1 MALNLDQVT
10 EFLSHNHQ
18 SDIRYSYWAP
28 SIENNVE
35 AKFLAQKNSGKSIF
49 IIVVL
54 AFDACEI
61 IILTHLDFLL

>member
-18 SDIRYSYWAP
+18 TDIRYSYGAP

-54 AFDACEI
+54 ALMPVKLSI
-61 IILTHLDFLL
+61 